1 MDRTHTV
8 AVIGAGFSGVMTA
21 VHLLRAPDGPRRV
34 VLVNRTGRMAR
45 GVAYGTRSPAH
56 LLNVPAGRMS
66 AFPDDPDHFLR
77 FARARDASVA
87 AGTFLPRSLYG
98 EYLEA
103 VLDEAERASGA
114 RFDRVVGEVTAID
127 PTRNPARLK
136 TAEGGAFSADRVILA
151 LGNYPPKDP
160 DAIEPAVRESARYI
174 RDPWGPNALAATDL
188 NGPVLLLGTGLTMVD
203 VALDL
208 KGRGA
213 NGPIIALSR
222 HGLLPNPHA
231 PSVPA
236 DPLHR
241 PPGITDGPA
250 TARAYLHAV
259 RSRITKLDGPG
270 IGWRTVIDSLR
281 PITAD
286 LWQRMP
292 LVERERFLRHVKS
305 YWEVVRHRAAAGPAG
320 TLRESIDSGWLSV
333 RASRLIALRPAT
345 NGLVALVRPR
355 GTDRVQELGIATAI
369 NCTGPSGDI
378 RTSTDPLMATLRDLG
393 LLRPDPLGLGI
404 DVSADGRVLDRDGNP
419 SALLHYVGPLAR
431 AGYWER
437 TAVPELRVLAR
448 DVAATVLGG
457 LWTWTV

>member
-21 VHLLRAPDGPRRV
+21 VHLLRAADGPRRV

-45 GVAYGTRSPAH
+45 GVAYGTRSPVH

-77 FARARDASVA
+77 FAQGRDPAVA

-114 RFDRVVGEVTAID
+114 RFDRVVGEVTGID
-127 PTRNPARLK
+127 PSRSPARLR

-151 LGNYPPKDP
+151 LGNYPPRDP
-160 DAIEPAVRESARYI
+160 EAVGPAARESPRYV
-174 RDPWGPNALAATDL
+174 RDPWAPNALAAADL
-188 NGPVLLLGTGLTMVD
+188 ASPLLLLGTGLTMMD

-208 KGRGA
+208 KTRGA
-213 NGPIIALSR
+213 KGPVVAVSR
-222 HGLLPNPHA
+222 HGLMPQPHA
-231 PSVPA
+231 PSVA
-236 DPLHR
+236 AEAAHR
-241 PPGITDGPA
+241 PPGITEGLA

-259 RSRITKLDGPG
+259 RTRVKELASQE
-270 IGWRTVIDSLR
+270 IGWRTVVDSLR

-286 LWQRMP
+286 LWQRLP
-292 LVERERFLRHVKS
+292 LTERERFLRHAKS

-320 TLRESIDSGWLSV
+320 TLQEVIEAGWLAV
-333 RASRLIALRPAT
+333 RASRLMTLRTSAD
-345 NGLVALVRPR
+345 GLVATVRPR
-355 GTDRVQELGIATAI
+355 GSDRVEELAVGTAI
-369 NCTGPSGDI
+369 NCTGPSGDV
-378 RTSTDPLMATLRDLG
+378 RTSPDLLMTALRDAG

-404 DVSADGRVLDRDGNP
+404 DVDPNGAVLNRAGHP
-419 SALLHYVGPLAR
+419 SGLLYYVGPLAR

>member
-1 MDRTHTV
+1 MDRAHTV

-45 GVAYGTRSPAH
+45 GVAYGTRSPVH

-77 FARARDASVA
+77 YAQVIDPSVT

-98 EYLEA
+98 AYLEA

-127 PTRNPARLK
+127 PSRNPARLK

-151 LGNYPPKDP
+151 LGNYPPRDP
-160 DAIEPAVRESARYI
+160 DAVEPVVRESPRYI

-188 NGPVLLLGTGLTMVD
+188 NGPVLLLGAGLTMID

-213 NGPIIALSR
+213 KGPIVAVSR
-222 HGLLPNPHA
+222 HGLLPQAHA

-236 DPLHR
+236 DPSHR
-241 PPGITDGPA
+241 PPGITEGPP

-259 RSRITKLDGPG
+259 RNRIQELGG
-270 IGWRTVIDSLR
+270 AGVGWRTVIDSLR

-292 LVERERFLRHVKS
+292 LAERERFLRHVKS
-305 YWEVVRHRAAAGPAG
+305 YWEVVRHRAAAAPAE
-320 TLRESIDSGWLSV
+320 TLREAIEAGWLGV
-333 RASRLIALRPAT
+333 RACRLTALRAAPG
-345 NGLVALVRPR
+345 GLVATVRPR
-355 GTDRVQELGIATAI
+355 GTDRIEQVAVATAI

-378 RTSTDPLMATLRDLG
+378 RTSTDPLMAALRDLG

-404 DVSADGRVLDRDGNP
+404 DVAPDGRVLDRDGNP
-419 SALLHYVGPLAR
+419 SALLYYVGPLAR